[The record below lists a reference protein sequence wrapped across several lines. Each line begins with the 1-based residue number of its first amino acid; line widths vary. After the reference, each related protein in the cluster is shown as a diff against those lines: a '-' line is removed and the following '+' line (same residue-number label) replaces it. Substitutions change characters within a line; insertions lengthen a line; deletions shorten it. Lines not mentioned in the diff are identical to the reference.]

1 VQHQWFWYAV
11 YAYIFVF
18 ALVVSAT
25 LTAVARYFA
34 HRWQVYDYPA
44 DHKIHKNPMP
54 LLGGAALASA
64 VLITV
69 VVNMGILGLL
79 DARVPISPWLDEHVF
94 AFLGSGAAKKL
105 VGLFIGG
112 TLIFLLGLID
122 DLISL
127 RPETKLAGQLVAAL
141 IIVSCGVRIE
151 LFIPNP
157 WIGGAITLCW
167 IVLMTN
173 SFNLLDNMDGLCAG
187 ITAIIAFVFFLA
199 VYPLGQTFTAVM
211 LLAVAG
217 SSSGFLFHNFNPA
230 KIFMGDAGSMFCGCM
245 LSSLAVVST
254 FYTESRASRVAVLLP
269 VLVMAVPL
277 FDTLSII
284 VIRLKRRQ
292 SIMKGD
298 KRHFSHR
305 LVKLGMTERQ
315 AVAFIYL
322 VTLIVG
328 LGATVL
334 SQVNLRG
341 GLTLAAQ
348 SFGLFAIIILL
359 MNAGRTK
366 VGPR

>member
-1 VQHQWFWYAV
+1 VQQQWLWYAA

-18 ALVVSAT
+18 ALVVSAA
-25 LTAVARYFA
+25 LTAAARHFA
-34 HRWQVYDYPA
+34 HRWEVYDYPA
-44 DHKIHKNPMP
+44 EHKIHKDPTP
-54 LLGGAALASA
+54 LLGGAALAAA

-69 VVNMGILGLL
+69 AVNLGVLGIL
-79 DARVPISPWLDEHVF
+79 DARVPIAPWLSEHVF
-94 AFLGSGAAKKL
+94 AFLGSGAVKKL

-112 TLIFLLGLID
+112 ALIFMLGLVD
-122 DLISL
+122 DLVSL
-127 RPETKLAGQLVAAL
+127 RPETKLAGQLVAAV

-187 ITAIIAFVFFLA
+187 ITAIVSFVFFLA
-199 VYPLGQTFTAVM
+199 VYPLGQTFTSVM

-217 SSSGFLFHNFNPA
+217 SACGFLFHNFNPA
-230 KIFMGDAGSMFCGCM
+230 KIFMGDAGSMFCGYI
-245 LSSLAVVST
+245 LSSLAVLST
-254 FYTESRASRVAVLLP
+254 FYSENQASRVAVLLP

-284 VIRLKRRQ
+284 AIRLKRRQ
-292 SIMKGD
+292 SLMKGD

-315 AVAFIYL
+315 AVVFIYL

-341 GLTLAAQ
+341 GLTLVTQ
-348 SFGLFAIIILL
+348 SLGLFAIIILL
-359 MNAGRTK
+359 MNAGRTR